1 METSRL
7 RALALAFF
15 VAFAAAIA
23 AAPPARAASLSTEID
38 NALKAGKLS
47 SGAANALKTV
57 LRASS
62 RLGSISLGNVQT
74 GNGAITGDVSFIGMN
89 WTLLAYSGGTTRT
102 TFVGFGPKKIFR
114 FQDIVKKVPGIELLD
129 VIKFSDQMLTFS
141 PDDAELDSG
150 SLPANVRAMTDKFF
164 EKKDYSMVVPA
175 GVTQYGNFDLGA
187 AKPLADA
194 IKFLGGQSSKVFTRA
209 SFGGNVIDALLSG
222 TPPEATITLGAALP
236 TFRPS
241 IGGKITMPADVQ
253 FSLFATLKPRE
264 KEATLGYAGTTLFR
278 IGRQDVNMVLDTQ
291 IKQTTGAPEI
301 SLTATIFQ
309 GIPWQRAFGIPWL
322 TIEDYRMTF
331 GQEADTVKV
340 GIGGKTSIG
349 SKQFDVFTLAAV
361 AAKTVGIP
369 IPERIELAIN
379 DGPDKIGQIGLK
391 DMASIYLAMINAA
404 GKKNLRIPKEFPDV
418 AIAGTKVGE
427 GPRIAM
433 ALKASGE
440 AGIDMSGALRIL
452 DTNIATVERAFI
464 QADQGI
470 EIKAKTANLGV
481 GPIKFPTAD
490 VNVVARAD
498 AEGREIPPPQV
509 VIKTTG
515 LSLFGSRSEF
525 DLTMK
530 LTQFELRALQNFGTL
545 LKFNFLATT
554 GEEID
559 SMEHLAN
566 ADLRLNASLSSDPR
580 EWIRTSGKKAVE
592 AAFAVV
598 RKDVDAATADL
609 KKAQDDVASLDRQI
623 DNMKAQ
629 VEKERAEPA
638 KQLKAAEDEVNK
650 LNKEIASLDSQI
662 SSLKGKI
669 HTCNQNKSVC
679 LLSKPEKTGCHKKIL
694 GKCVIPKV
702 EMKCVKRETL
712 PDLPARAVCQ
722 ANNVA
727 PAAELAAKETAKGT
741 LIASRTVAAKT
752 LEGLRKGITN
762 IPLELDPRVSS
773 LIVARETA
781 MGVLKAAEATVKGF
795 GEFTK
800 LLTAGIEAVGKPDVF
815 ALEQSSI
822 EGSMRGSIEGKPV
835 VLAMNFRLLGQRYSD
850 RFAFSLTDWDFN
862 AKQLEVLAL
871 AAATK
876 TVIAAG
882 KQAKIIPH
890 KLLDK
895 VNDIYAKKD
904 REVDE
909 ALAKA
914 LQENHVG
921 TPEKKTLSSPGD
933 VIAYDTYQRLQQK
946 TAEDKAAADAEKKA
960 HTEKTDAK
968 IVKLEAAAQWQQL
981 DGAAHDIGV
990 GAAGHVWVIGTNAEG
1005 GGYGI
1010 YRRNGNAWA
1019 KVSGSAVRI
1028 DVDPKGNPWVVNKN
1042 HEIYRH
1048 DGKQWVKMPGAAVD
1062 IGIGAGG
1069 HVWVIGTNAEGGG
1082 YGIYR
1087 WDGKAW
1093 VKVSGSA
1100 VRIDVDPKGNPWVV
1114 NKQSEIFRWT
1124 GSGWQKMPGAAYDV
1138 GIGADGTVWVVGTN
1152 KVGGGYGVW
1161 RWDGRA
1167 WQSSPGGLVGLSV
1180 DHQGKPWG
1188 VNDKANIYK
1197 LN

>member
-1 METSRL
+1 MGMLRS

-15 VAFAAAIA
+15 VAAAVSVA
-23 AAPPARAASLSTEID
+23 AVPAAHAASLSTEID
-38 NALKAGKLS
+38 NALKAGKLT

-62 RLGSISLGNVQT
+62 RLGSLSLGNVQS
-74 GNGAITGDVSFIGMN
+74 GNGAITGDVSFMNMN
-89 WTLLAYSGGTTRT
+89 WTLLAYSGGNTRT
-102 TFVGFGPKKIFR
+102 TFMAFGPKKIFR
-114 FQDIVKKVPGIELLD
+114 FQDIIKKVPGIELLD
-129 VIKFSDQMLTFS
+129 VIKFSDLMLTFS
-141 PDDAELDSG
+141 PDDAEMDSG

-164 EKKDYSMVVPA
+164 EKKDYSLVVPA
-175 GVTQYGNFDLGA
+175 GVAQYGNFDLGA

-209 SFGGNVIDALLSG
+209 SFGGNIIDALLSG
-222 TPPEATITLGAALP
+222 SPPEAQVALAAALP

-253 FSLFATLKPRE
+253 FSLFATLKPQQ

-278 IGRQDVNMVLDTQ
+278 IGKQDVNMVLDTQ

-301 SLTATIFQ
+301 SLTATVFQ
-309 GIPWQRAFGIPWL
+309 GIPWKQAFGIPWL

-369 IPERIELAIN
+369 IPERIELAVN
-379 DGPDKIGQIGLK
+379 DGPNKIGQIGLK
-391 DMASIYLAMINAA
+391 DMASIYLAMINAV

-427 GPRIAM
+427 GPKIAM

-490 VNVVARAD
+490 VDVVARAD

-509 VIKTTG
+509 LIKTTG
-515 LSLFGSRSEF
+515 LSLFGSKSEME
-525 DLTMK
+525 LTMK
-530 LTQFELRALQNFGTL
+530 LTQFELKALQNFGTL
-545 LKFNFLATT
+545 FKFNFLATT

-566 ADLRLNASLSSDPR
+566 ADLRLNASLSSDPG

-592 AAFAVV
+592 AAFAVIS
-598 RKDVDAATADL
+598 KDVDAATADL
-609 KKAQDDVASLDRQI
+609 KKAQADVASLDKQI
-623 DNMKAQ
+623 AAMKAQ

-650 LNKEIASLDSQI
+650 LNRDIASLDSQI
-662 SSLKGKI
+662 STIKGRI
-669 HTCNQNKSVC
+669 HSCNQNKSVC
-679 LLSKPEKTGCHKKIL
+679 LLSKPVKTGCHKKIL

-702 EMKCVKRETL
+702 EMECVKRETL

-722 ANNVA
+722 ANNVK

-762 IPLELDPRVSS
+762 IPLELDPRVSG
-773 LIVARETA
+773 LIVARESA
-781 MGVLKAAEATVKGF
+781 MLALKAAEETVKGF

-800 LLTAGIEAVGKPDVF
+800 LLTAGINAVGKPDVF
-815 ALEQSSI
+815 ALEKSSI

-835 VLAMNFRLLGQRYSD
+835 VLAMNFRLLGQRYGD
-850 RFAFSLTDWDFN
+850 RFAFSLTDWNFN
-862 AKQLEVLAL
+862 AKQFEVLAL

-882 KQAKIIPH
+882 KQAKVIPH

-914 LQENHVG
+914 LADNHVG
-921 TPEKKTLSSPGD
+921 TPEKKTISSPGD
-933 VIAYDTYQRLQQK
+933 VIAYDTYQRLQKK
-946 TAEDKAAADAEKKA
+946 TAEDKAEADVEKKKKD
-960 HTEKTDAK
+960 TEATAK
-968 IVKLEAAAQWQQL
+968 VAKLDAAAQWRQL
-981 DGAAHDIGV
+981 DGAAYDVGV
-990 GAAGHVWVIGTNAEG
+990 GGGGHAWVIGTNAEG

-1019 KVSGSAVRI
+1019 KIAGSAVRI
-1028 DVDPKGNPWVVNKN
+1028 DVDPKGNAWVVNKQN
-1042 HEIYRH
+1042 EIFRF

-1062 IGIGAGG
+1062 VGVGAGG
-1069 HVWVIGTNAEGGG
+1069 HVWVVGTNAEGGG

-1087 WDGKAW
+1087 WDGKNW
-1093 VKVSGSA
+1093 VKVPGSA
-1100 VRIDVDPKGNPWVV
+1100 MRIDVDPKGNPWVV
-1114 NKQSEIFRWT
+1114 NKQGNIYRYD
-1124 GSGWQKMPGAAYDV
+1124 GKAWQQMPGAAVDV

-1152 KVGGGYGVW
+1152 KVGGGYGVY

-1167 WQSSPGGLVGLSV
+1167 WQTTPGGLVNVSV
-1180 DHQGKPWG
+1180 DPKGKPWG
-1188 VNDKANIYK
+1188 VNDKASIYSM
-1197 LN
+1197 N